1 MDIQRPER
9 KKQLQRKRNLTI
21 LGLIAVV
28 ILITVGL
35 NSLEPAARQVAR
47 SEVWIE
53 SVKRGEMLRA
63 VRGPGSL
70 VPEEIRWIS
79 AETAGRVERILI
91 DAGATVTADSVIL
104 ELSNPSLEQEVQD
117 AKLQFAGAEADYRDL
132 EVRLQSNLLDQ
143 EANLASVKS
152 DYASADLEREA
163 NVKLNKEGLIP
174 DIRLRQSQL
183 TADQLKLRLGIE
195 EERLTKT
202 SESITAQLAAQR
214 SALEQR
220 RAFYELR
227 ASQLDSLRVRAGID
241 GVLQEV
247 PVETGQRIDPTTTL
261 ARVAQPS
268 KLKAELRINETQAKD
283 IQVNQ
288 VARIDTRA
296 GVNGIIE
303 GRVSRIDPAVQQ
315 GSVTIDV
322 ELTGQLPKGARPDL
336 SVDGTVELERLE
348 NVLHVQRP
356 VYVQPNSTV
365 TLFKVA
371 SDGKTANRVQVQLGR
386 TSVQT
391 IEIVAGLNEGD
402 QVILS
407 DTSAWDDVDRIAL
420 N

>member
-9 KKQLQRKRNLTI
+9 KKQLQRKRIMTVVAVL
-21 LGLIAVV
+21 AVV
-28 ILITVGL
+28 AMITYFL
-35 NSLEPAARQVAR
+35 SRLEPAARRVEASSVWVETVA
-47 SEVWIE
+47 
-53 SVKRGEMLRA
+53 RGEMLRA

-79 AETAGRVERILI
+79 AETNGRVERIVI
-91 DAGATVTADSVIL
+91 DAGATVTADSIIL

-117 AKLQFAGAEADYRDL
+117 ARLQLAGAVAAYRDL
-132 EVRLQSNLLDQ
+132 EIRLQSNMLDQ
-143 EANLASVKS
+143 KANLASVRS
-152 DYASADLEREA
+152 DYKSADLEREA
-163 NVKLNKEGLIP
+163 NVKLNEEGLIP

-195 EERLTKT
+195 VERLEKT
-202 SESITAQLAAQR
+202 SESIDAQLAAQQ

-220 RAFYELR
+220 RALYRLR
-227 ASQLDSLRVRAGID
+227 ASQLDSLLVRAGIE

-247 PVETGQRIDPTTTL
+247 PVEEGQRIDPTTIL

-268 KLKAELRINETQAKD
+268 KLMAELRINETQAKD
-283 IQVNQ
+283 IQIGQ

-322 ELTGQLPKGARPDL
+322 ELLGELPKGARPDL

-365 TLFKVA
+365 GLFQVA
-371 SDGKTANRVQVQLGR
+371 ADGKSADRVQVKLGR

-391 IEIVAGLNEGD
+391 IEILSGLREGD
-402 QVILS
+402 KVILS
-407 DTSAWDDVDRIAL
+407 DTSAWDEADRITL